1 VDTAVGKEDTTM
13 KVSQVDKVVEPF
25 VQRGLFETTES
36 AVRGL
41 AQDYILRQIARY
53 QETIDNLERKY
64 GMDYDQFNQY
74 LKQRAALLQSTGV
87 SPEQR
92 QSLNQT
98 VMLEE
103 EDALEWKIAKEM
115 LQSWLGLKSEVEN

>member
-1 VDTAVGKEDTTM
+1 VETAVGKEDTTM
-13 KVSQVDKVVEPF
+13 KASQVDKVVEPL

-41 AQDYILRQIARY
+41 AQDYILRQIVRY

-92 QSLNQT
+92 QSLNQA

-115 LQSWLGLKSEVEN
+115 LQSWLGLKGKVEN

>member
-1 VDTAVGKEDTTM
+1 M
-13 KVSQVDKVVEPF
+13 KASQVDKVVEPF

-41 AQDYILRQIARY
+41 AQNYILRQIARY

-92 QSLNQT
+92 QSLNQA

-103 EDALEWKIAKEM
+103 EDALEWKIAREM
-115 LQSWLGLKSEVEN
+115 LQSWLGLKGKIEN

>member
-13 KVSQVDKVVEPF
+13 KASQVDKVVEPL

-41 AQDYILRQIARY
+41 AQDYILRQIVRY
-53 QETIDNLERKY
+53 QETIGNLEQKY
-64 GMDYDQFNQY
+64 GMDYDQFIQY
-74 LKQRAALLQSTGV
+74 LKQRAALLQSTNV

-92 QSLNQT
+92 QPLNQA

-103 EDALEWKIAKEM
+103 EDALEWKIAREM

>member
-1 VDTAVGKEDTTM
+1 M
-13 KVSQVDKVVEPF
+13 KVSEVDKVVEPL

-41 AQDYILRQIARY
+41 AQDYILRHIVRY
-53 QETIDNLERKY
+53 QETIDSLERKY
-64 GMDYDQFNQY
+64 GMDYDQFIQY
-74 LKQRAALLQSTGV
+74 LKQRAALLQSTRV

-92 QSLNQT
+92 QSLNQA

-103 EDALEWKIAKEM
+103 EDALEWKIAREM

>member
-1 VDTAVGKEDTTM
+1 VGKEDTTM
-13 KVSQVDKVVEPF
+13 KASQVDKVVEPL
-25 VQRGLFETTES
+25 VQRGLFETTKS

-41 AQDYILRQIARY
+41 AQDYILRQIVRY

-64 GMDYDQFNQY
+64 GMDYDQFNQC

-92 QSLNQT
+92 QPLNQA

-115 LQSWLGLKSEVEN
+115 LQSWLGLKGEVEN

>member
-1 VDTAVGKEDTTM
+1 M
-13 KVSQVDKVVEPF
+13 KASEVDKVVEPF

-41 AQDYILRQIARY
+41 AQDHILRQIVRCR
-53 QETIDNLERKY
+53 ETSDNLKRKY
-64 GMDYDQFNQY
+64 GMDYDQFSQY

-87 SPEQR
+87 SPERQ
-92 QSLNQT
+92 QSLNQA

-103 EDALEWKIAKEM
+103 EDALEWKIAREM
-115 LQSWLGLKSEVEN
+115 LQSWLGLK

>member
-1 VDTAVGKEDTTM
+1 M
-13 KVSQVDKVVEPF
+13 KASEVDKVVKPF

-41 AQDYILRQIARY
+41 AQDYILRQIVRY

-64 GMDYDQFNQY
+64 GMDYDRFIQY

-87 SPEQR
+87 APEQR
-92 QSLNQT
+92 QSLNQA

-103 EDALEWKIAKEM
+103 EDALEWKIAREM
-115 LQSWLGLKSEVEN
+115 LARPEKRGRKLRRRNT